1 MSRANFDRLGPPPRR
16 VPAGLTL
23 RTLLGGSLGVSG
35 WFVLAIGTPFF
46 WGFAMNAEVLS
57 PLLFRTGVTRVEG
70 RVLKVAE
77 TGAST
82 SGVSIYSVAYAYR
95 DAAGAE
101 HTGRSYSSGPPKLE
115 ATATVEYLRLRPQ
128 WSRIE
133 GLRRGMF
140 GPGALVVLVFP
151 GIGVALI
158 GIALHSGRK
167 TLRLLA
173 QGQIAQ
179 AQFVSAEE
187 TNMKIDGRP
196 VLGLN
201 FEFSAGDGRR
211 HGIHHSTS
219 TPGEL
224 RDERRELALYDPE
237 VPEDALL
244 VDHLPDAVA
253 ANEQGEIVTQ
263 GRGSLWAGL
272 IPFLTLLMNGG
283 CAVREFLR

>member
-16 VPAGLTL
+16 VPAALTL
-23 RTLLGGSLGVSG
+23 RTLMGGSLGVSG
-35 WFVLAIGTPFF
+35 WFVLAVSTPFF
-46 WGFAMNAEVLS
+46 WGFAMNADVLS

-70 RVLKVAE
+70 RVLKVGE
-77 TGAST
+77 TGASANN
-82 SGVSIYSVAYAYR
+82 VSIYSVAYAYR

-101 HTGRSYSSGPPKLE
+101 RTGRSYSSGPPKLE
-115 ATATVEYLRLRPQ
+115 ATATVEYLKLRPQ

-140 GPGALVVLVFP
+140 GPGALVVLAFP
-151 GIGVALI
+151 AIGVALV
-158 GIALHSGRK
+158 GIALRSGRK

-179 AQFVSAEE
+179 AQFVSEEE
-187 TNMKIDGRP
+187 TNIKINGRP

-201 FEFSAGDGRR
+201 FQFTASDGQQ
-211 HGIHHSTS
+211 HSIHHSTS
-219 TPGEL
+219 TPGAL
-224 RDERRELALYDPE
+224 RDERRETVLYDPE
-237 VPEDALL
+237 TPDDALL
-244 VDHLPDAVA
+244 VDQLPDAVA
-253 ANEQGEIVTQ
+253 ANEQGEIVAQ

-272 IPFLTLLMNGG
+272 IPLLTLLMNGG